1 MPFAAG
7 RQWRNEASKRRWES
21 GVHPSLSITGKNI
34 RTRSPEHNLQLQV
47 RKDYESGPLNQDA
60 FFKPEEE
67 KRDCFLISDLA
78 SCTWV
83 IISYISPEAQRT
95 ELAVA

>member
-1 MPFAAG
+1 
-7 RQWRNEASKRRWES
+7 
-21 GVHPSLSITGKNI
+21 
-34 RTRSPEHNLQLQV
+34 V